1 MFMISSDSEM
11 PLPQRWAPR
20 GLRTA
25 QRAPAAWKVTA
36 LNDQHAY
43 LHFPQTGPGPAVGD
57 LIGLGISHPCTT
69 FDKWRWLP
77 VVDDEGTI
85 TRAIS
90 TRF

>member
-1 MFMISSDSEM
+1 M
-11 PLPQRWAPR
+11 PVPVRWAPR
-20 GLRTA
+20 HER
-25 QRAPAAWKVTA
+25 RAASTPTGWTVSA
-36 LNDQHAY
+36 LNDHHAY
-43 LHFPQTGPGPAVGD
+43 LRYDPAAGPAPAVGD
-57 LIGLGISHPCTT
+57 RVALGISHPCTT